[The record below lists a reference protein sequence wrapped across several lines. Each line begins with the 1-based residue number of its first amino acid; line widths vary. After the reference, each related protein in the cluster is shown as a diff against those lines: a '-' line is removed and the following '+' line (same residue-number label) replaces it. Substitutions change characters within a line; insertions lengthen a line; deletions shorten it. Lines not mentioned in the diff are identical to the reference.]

1 VAPTGAESA
10 VYDCFVSVVARSVC
24 VSVSSGS
31 CAETAEPIKMVVCA
45 VDSWG
50 SQRTVY
56 LVAAGSRPEQRDILS
71 VIAYSNILAVDILNL
86 IR

>member
-1 VAPTGAESA
+1 
-10 VYDCFVSVVARSVC
+10 VC
-24 VSVSSGS
+24 VCLSLVREQELCRNGW
-31 CAETAEPIKMVVCA
+31 TDQNGVCA

-71 VIAYSNILAVDILNL
+71 VIAYLNILAVDILNL